1 MHSSYEHIRSAVVA
15 CEFEDY
21 HSCKVSLR
29 RALQLLESVK
39 TSHNIA
45 SDAIAEQFRL
55 YCLSINLS
63 ETDYIAIGNFIEW
76 IRIKKESENLLNKY
90 VVEATNIFGHS
101 TVFDIRDI
109 ESIVKVGGY
118 PVMEICFRSGNV
130 IKIQCSVTLLEDWT
144 KLKNT

>member
-29 RALQLLESVK
+29 RALQLL
-39 TSHNIA
+39 
-45 SDAIAEQFRL
+45 
-55 YCLSINLS
+55 
-63 ETDYIAIGNFIEW
+63 
-76 IRIKKESENLLNKY
+76 ESENLLNKY